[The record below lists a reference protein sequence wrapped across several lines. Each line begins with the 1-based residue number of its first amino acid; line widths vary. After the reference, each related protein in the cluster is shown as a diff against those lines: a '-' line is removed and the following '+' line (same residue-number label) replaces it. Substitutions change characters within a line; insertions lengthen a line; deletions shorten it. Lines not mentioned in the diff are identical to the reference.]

1 MLTTELRDWAAGF
14 GMLDDGDD
22 LAVRKN
28 TMSSRKISLVRL
40 GENSTSDEY

>member
-1 MLTTELRDWAAGF
+1 MLAAKLRDWAAGF
-14 GMLDDGDD
+14 GLLEDSDD

-28 TMSSRKISLVRL
+28 AMSSRKISLIRL